1 MNQAIK
7 PAQIMQSRTIE
18 HIITGVATSDG
29 AGVKLIRVLTQ
40 NLQQRLDPFLML
52 DNFHSDDPDDYIA
65 GFPDHPHRGFETIT
79 FMIAGRMR
87 HRDSAGHE
95 GLLQNG
101 GVQWMTAG
109 RGIIHSEMPEQ
120 EYGVMEGFQLWLNL
134 PARCKMIPAWY
145 RDIPKEEIPS
155 YITDQG
161 ASVRVISGTSN
172 GVKGAMT
179 RENTEPQ
186 YIDIDL
192 PLGSTFS
199 THIPASHNAFVYV
212 YRGTITISDKTLSE
226 NRMGILAN
234 TPHADGLTLRA
245 EVPSKTILIS
255 GKPLGEPI
263 MQHGPFVMNTKE
275 EIYQAIKDYQEG
287 RLGINE

>member
-1 MNQAIK
+1 MKQATK
-7 PAQIMQSRTIE
+7 LEAVTQPRTIE
-18 HIITGVATSDG
+18 RIVTGVATSDG
-29 AGVKLIRVLTQ
+29 AGVKLTRVLTQ

-65 GFPDHPHRGFETIT
+65 GFPDHPHRGFETVT
-79 FMIAGRMR
+79 YMIAGRMR
-87 HRDSAGHE
+87 HRDNAGHE

-120 EYGVMEGFQLWLNL
+120 EDGVMEGFQLWLNL
-134 PARCKMIPAWY
+134 PARSKLIPAWY
-145 RDIPKEEIPS
+145 RDIPKSEIPE
-155 YITDQG
+155 YLTPEG
-161 ASVRVISGTSN
+161 VSVRVIAGTSN
-172 GVKGAMT
+172 GIIGAMT
-179 RENTEPQ
+179 REDTEPL

-192 PLGSTFS
+192 PAGSTFS
-199 THIPASHNAFVYV
+199 TMIPATHNAFVYV
-212 YRGTITISDKTLSE
+212 YRGAITISSKALGE

-234 TPHADGLTLRA
+234 TPQADGVTLSA
-245 EVPSKTILIS
+245 TVPAKAILVS

-275 EIYQAIKDYQEG
+275 EIYQAIRDYQEG
-287 RLGINE
+287 RLGSAR